1 MCLYVYLTQDT
12 VTVLFL
18 PKGRHKNRPHVHL
31 DHKNRN
37 HVSRVSV
44 VPRT

>member
-18 PKGRHKNRPHVHL
+18 PKGRHKNR
-31 DHKNRN
+31 N